1 VWGALHARPR
11 NLRAVPPDRP
21 GGQVHQERVDQIV
34 DAARAIVEAGGL
46 EALSMRKL
54 AAEVGAAPT
63 SIYWHVGSRRDLLD
77 AVLDR
82 MVTDL
87 PPIAARGRTPRTRLA
102 SAARSFR
109 DQVRDTTAA
118 QQLAGDLGRS
128 AELSFPAQVTLARE
142 VQAAGLT
149 GAAAAQAVRALL
161 FLVGGFILLE
171 DNFAHREPGARTTQ
185 ELWEAVGDDGLDP
198 ELRRAM
204 SSGVDTDDLFDY
216 AVDRLLAAV
225 LPAV

>member
-1 VWGALHARPR
+1 MPR
-11 NLRAVPPDRP
+11 D
-21 GGQVHQERVDQIV
+21 QERVDSIV
-34 DAARAIVEAGGL
+34 GAARSIIEAGGL

-63 SIYWHVGSRRDLLD
+63 TIYWHVGSRRDLLD

-82 MVTDL
+82 MVADL
-87 PPIAARGRTPRTRLA
+87 PPIAVLGTEPRARLA

-109 DQVRDTTAA
+109 DQVRATTAT
-118 QQLAGDLGRS
+118 QQLAGALGRN
-128 AELSFPAQVTLARE
+128 AELSLPIQVTLARE
-142 VQAAGLT
+142 VSAAGLS
-149 GAAAAQAVRALL
+149 GADAAQAVRALL

-185 ELWEAVGDDGLDP
+185 ELWEGVDDDALDP
-198 ELRRAM
+198 ALRKAM
-204 SSGVDTDDLFDY
+204 SRSVDTDDLFDY
-216 AVDRLLAAV
+216 AVDRLLASV